1 MRTMAFVNSVSS
13 LIWSVAPLLVTL
25 ITFTGS
31 FLTLEC
37 MSFVIGLSK
46 TWLSLYISW
55 RSKYIGCTKN
65 FQMSYFVQY
74 YEISDDHASK
84 CYQLGTKSTSFTQAS
99 FQSNLGII
107 TFCWAKFALW
117 CPWKSVGSNMKTF
130 SRRIEKFLHL
140 PELEENDFKNES
152 KSWIQIENGNF
163 NWGDD
168 NTTLKNINLEVQPNK
183 LVAIVGSVG
192 SGKSSLVQVMVKN
205 DRTY

>member
-1 MRTMAFVNSVSS
+1 
-13 LIWSVAPLLVTL
+13 
-25 ITFTGS
+25 
-31 FLTLEC
+31 
-37 MSFVIGLSK
+37 
-46 TWLSLYISW
+46 
-55 RSKYIGCTKN
+55 
-65 FQMSYFVQY
+65 
-74 YEISDDHASK
+74 
-84 CYQLGTKSTSFTQAS
+84 
-99 FQSNLGII
+99 
-107 TFCWAKFALW
+107 
-117 CPWKSVGSNMKTF
+117 MKTF

-140 PELEENDFKNES
+140 PELEENDFKNDL

>member
-84 CYQLGTKSTSFTQAS
+84 CYQLGTKSTSFTQAR
-99 FQSNLGII
+99 FQSNLSII
-107 TFCWAKFALW
+107 KF
-117 CPWKSVGSNMKTF
+117 
-130 SRRIEKFLHL
+130 
-140 PELEENDFKNES
+140 
-152 KSWIQIENGNF
+152 
-163 NWGDD
+163 
-168 NTTLKNINLEVQPNK
+168 
-183 LVAIVGSVG
+183 
-192 SGKSSLVQVMVKN
+192 SSLVPLKKRRFKCENLLEAYWKIFAFAGAWRKWLQKRIKIMDS
-205 DRTY
+205 DRKWVFQLGWW